1 MKKREMEQPYL
12 DEEKRRAVLS
22 VLLRN
27 SGIFVFEYSPKE
39 DTLIVYNEKFQVVKK
54 RVNLMLWIEETERI
68 YPKDKWKFAEFFRGS
83 MRGKIEVRIKEDD
96 GHMARKILDASYLK
110 REGDCPDILIGTSKD
125 ITAEKQKEEYLKEKA
140 RRDSLT
146 NLYNKQYGKWLINEY
161 LSKKNSHDSCGL
173 MVVDVD
179 DFKHVNDTYGHL
191 FGDAVLTELSKLLQ
205 MFCDPKDIVM
215 RAGGDEFVVFLKD
228 ISHTVLMKKSM
239 YLMQAIRRLSFEEDN
254 YSMTCSVGVCY
265 LSQNIS
271 GCNYEQLF
279 KNADGALYRAKEEG
293 RNRYVFYDV

>member
-12 DEEKRRAVLS
+12 DEEKRQAVLS

-125 ITAEKQKEEYLKEKA
+125 ITAEKQK
-140 RRDSLT
+140 
-146 NLYNKQYGKWLINEY
+146 
-161 LSKKNSHDSCGL
+161 
-173 MVVDVD
+173 
-179 DFKHVNDTYGHL
+179 
-191 FGDAVLTELSKLLQ
+191 
-205 MFCDPKDIVM
+205 
-215 RAGGDEFVVFLKD
+215 
-228 ISHTVLMKKSM
+228 
-239 YLMQAIRRLSFEEDN
+239 
-254 YSMTCSVGVCY
+254 
-265 LSQNIS
+265 
-271 GCNYEQLF
+271 
-279 KNADGALYRAKEEG
+279 
-293 RNRYVFYDV
+293 